1 MQRSCTRTDPEGQV
15 VTGLRFKAKL
25 STTQA
30 TTTAKTTPAIIH
42 LIGSTYYP
50 GGQPRRPASLQYR
63 AHCARARTGRHCDGV
78 TDD

>member
-42 LIGSTYYP
+42 LIGSTYHP